1 MPPADATSNFPTT
14 HATTIL
20 GAPDGRAVSAHVLG
34 RYRAALVAYA
44 SALPA
49 RLVAEPDELVDGF
62 VVRRVA
68 APGFREAW
76 RASGLPFRRYLMN
89 GLSLDARSLLRGE
102 RREAERRRRYAAHEA
117 AEARESARREAD
129 AEAAFER
136 AWAKAVVA
144 EACVRVR
151 ALLAAAGDAR
161 AWDAFEAHV
170 LRGESYAAIA
180 AARRRDRAV
189 VDEAERGDGGR
200 ARDEAALAVEVRRV
214 GRRMRAVLRELLAE
228 EGVAAGDI
236 DRELRVVLAR
246 LRA

>member
-1 MPPADATSNFPTT
+1 MPASDANSLFPTT

-102 RREAERRRRYAAHEA
+102 RREAERRRRYAALEA
-117 AEARESARREAD
+117 AEARERARREAD

-136 AWAKAVVA
+136 AWARAVVA
-144 EACVRVR
+144 EACARVR
-151 ALLAAAGDAR
+151 AALEASGDGR

-170 LRGESYAAIA
+170 LRGESYAAID
-180 AARRRDRAV
+180 AARREAADAPSAV
-189 VDEAERGDGGR
+189 PAIG
-200 ARDEAALAVEVRRV
+200 AAALAVEVRRV
-214 GRRMRAVLRELLAE
+214 GRRMRAVLRELLVE